1 MKFGVNLLT
10 LFTHIFRS
18 QFEENVTSKQDQN
31 KSMMLNVKYRH
42 NHIVRVDQME
52 RGFETR
58 IDIHMITWMD
68 LKKMSAELFFP
79 NDNSID

>member
-1 MKFGVNLLT
+1 
-10 LFTHIFRS
+10 
-18 QFEENVTSKQDQN
+18 
-31 KSMMLNVKYRH
+31 MMLNVKYRH